1 MMFSLLIRFKAIRT
15 LISRIFTIMS
25 FSLKKREFWILCCQN
40 QVIRLFVSEMN
51 GFLKIDWN
59 NRVFEIQDWN
69 EDEVKREKQR
79 EELIH
84 EIRTSIYQLPNS
96 F

>member
-25 FSLKKREFWILCCQN
+25 FSLKKREFRILCYQN

-51 GFLKIDWN
+51 GFFKIDWN
-59 NRVFEIQDWN
+59 NRVFEIQNWN

-84 EIRTSIYQLPNS
+84 EIRTSIYQLPHS

>member
-1 MMFSLLIRFKAIRT
+1 MD
-15 LISRIFTIMS
+15 
-25 FSLKKREFWILCCQN
+25 
-40 QVIRLFVSEMN
+40 
-51 GFLKIDWN
+51 FLKIDWN

-84 EIRTSIYQLPNS
+84 EIRTSIYQLPHS